1 MKTQI
6 TTLLL
11 LCCLS
16 VLGQDFDKA
25 SIVDRLA
32 QIMDNNYVYPDKG
45 KDMKELLQKKL
56 KNGAYNQYTSATAF
70 ADALQADLRSVINDK
85 HIRVAF
91 DEERVKAIE
100 NRDQNGG
107 RKPPANFGFEKVEIL
122 EGNIGYLD
130 LRGFME
136 IRFAEEV
143 AVPAMNKLIQ
153 ADAIIFDLR
162 KNGGGS
168 PAMIRF
174 ICSYLFKE
182 ATHLNTFY
190 WRPANNYSETW
201 TDPSLASQTKQDI
214 PVYILTS
221 DYTFSAAEEFTYD
234 LKNLNRA
241 TVIGETTGGGA
252 HPGGPIVINQG
263 FFVNVPQ
270 GRAINPV
277 TKTNWEGVGVE
288 PHIKIDA
295 DAAFDRALELARKAI
310 SLDHNK

>member
-6 TTLLL
+6 TTLM
-11 LCCLS
+11 LCLALS
-16 VLGQDFDKA
+16 VFGQDLDKA
-25 SIVDRLA
+25 KVVNRLA

-45 KDMKELLQKKL
+45 LAMKDLIQAKL
-56 KNGAYNQYTSATAF
+56 KKGEYDQYSSQTAF
-70 ADALQADLRSVINDK
+70 ADALQADLRSVINDR

-100 NRDQNGG
+100 SRDPNGG
-107 RKPPANFGFEKVEIL
+107 RRPPANFGFEKVEIL

-130 LRGFME
+130 LRGFTDV
-136 IRFAEEV
+136 RFAEEV
-143 AVPAMNKLIQ
+143 AVPAMNKLID

-168 PAMIRF
+168 PSMIRF

-182 ATHLNTFY
+182 PTHLNTFY
-190 WRPANNYSETW
+190 WRPADNYSETW
-201 TDPSLASQTKQDI
+201 TDPSLASQTKEDI
-214 PVYILTS
+214 PVFILTS

-263 FFVNVPQ
+263 FLVNVPQ

-295 DAAFDRALELARKAI
+295 DAALDRALELARKAV
-310 SLDHNK
+310 SLTTNK